1 MCGVCDAVATRKVC
15 HKSEDLKY
23 VKGNL
28 HKCLKRIVKGAGGI
42 EMTILI
48 DSV

>member
-1 MCGVCDAVATRKVC
+1 MCGVCDAAATRKVF
-15 HKSEDLKY
+15 HESEDLKC

-48 DSV
+48 GSV